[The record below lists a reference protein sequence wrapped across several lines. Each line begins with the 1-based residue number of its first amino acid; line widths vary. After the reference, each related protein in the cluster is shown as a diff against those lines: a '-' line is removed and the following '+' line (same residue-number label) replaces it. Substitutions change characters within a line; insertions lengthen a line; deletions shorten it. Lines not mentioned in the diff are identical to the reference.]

1 MGPVWVRYG
10 TGTGSVRVRY
20 GAGTQN
26 CGPVLEFGPVPQ
38 PLRTGSSRRP
48 GSGPKRGLHAADPLK
63 EPRPSRAALP
73 GRGPSSPGSA
83 PRSPAAFVSVPDA
96 EADGAGVAPR
106 AGRVLAPRGLH
117 FPARPAAPRRA
128 MQGGRAA
135 KHAGRCSPQWGGGGS
150 SRDGGSPPSG
160 LTGVSRSRCGLLAAV
175 LLQARGVRKGQR
187 LREKLEEGEWAS
199 AAVRRLTP
207 ARRASAHPDM
217 AAECSG
223 RSERL
228 REI

>member
-1 MGPVWVRYG
+1 MWASPVSTVSWEFIA
-10 TGTGSVRVRY
+10 SK
-20 GAGTQN
+20 
-26 CGPVLEFGPVPQ
+26 LEF
-38 PLRTGSSRRP
+38 SNS
-48 GSGPKRGLHAADPLK
+48 
-63 EPRPSRAALP
+63 
-73 GRGPSSPGSA
+73 
-83 PRSPAAFVSVPDA
+83 FIVSVL
-96 EADGAGVAPR
+96 GSKR
-106 AGRVLAPRGLH
+106 
-117 FPARPAAPRRA
+117 FPVQQRQ
-128 MQGGRAA
+128 QGGV
-135 KHAGRCSPQWGGGGS
+135 S
-150 SRDGGSPPSG
+150 
-160 LTGVSRSRCGLLAAV
+160 GVSRSRCGLLAAV

>member
-1 MGPVWVRYG
+1 MRPTRC
-10 TGTGSVRVRY
+10 R
-20 GAGTQN
+20 
-26 CGPVLEFGPVPQ
+26 PPQ
-38 PLRTGSSRRP
+38 EQAPS
-48 GSGPKRGLHAADPLK
+48 AAYALPPPQ
-63 EPRPSRAALP
+63 EPPPSRASLPAL
-73 GRGPSSPGSA
+73 GLSGPPV
-83 PRSPAAFVSVPDA
+83 PRTVPRR
-96 EADGAGVAPR
+96 PR
-106 AGRVLAPRGLH
+106 LRFRPLRLTGPGLH
-117 FPARPAAPRRA
+117 RGQAERPLPADCISQRALRRRA
-128 MQGGRAA
+128 ASGRAE
-135 KHAGRCSPQWGGGGS
+135 RPQSTLGNVV
-150 SRDGGSPPSG
+150 RNPTPPPPPPLRWRKPSVG